1 MATSVLLIITY
12 HTWSSFKV
20 PAHLVTPDNTLYIV
34 FPPRSKAHTHLYG
47 EVLTHWKE
55 DSEMPAVNRIAA
67 EDLPDELDKLHS
79 YLQHVHRETGRVMSA
94 TPSHLSMKD
103 AVHNLPHLAK
113 FLNHLS
119 VSTVITV
126 PVSRSD
132 LPHLLQKEPDI
143 SVTSDK
149 EQVVVTVLAGVP
161 GSEKESLCK
170 TLSQLG
176 KDHIRWVVVRQMEE
190 CTLDAG
196 QLHKMLTSAVTSHL
210 QQDKNRRQ
218 TKVLLVA
225 PGFVNTPDVIGAV
238 LRHPEAKIR
247 NMLKIG
253 AITVCIDPLNTF
265 MEHRM
270 LLPMLLNHCA
280 QGWVNNIIFTSQTKA
295 PSELLDTI
303 QSMIRSVNSDV
314 ALLLAESGEVK
325 RSTDLDQILSDSAF
339 EQPAMIRARQL
350 LYPGWKLQ
358 TKTPPLKGPLK
369 MNDVI
374 LKFSRPLEKSKL
386 LQRMKALPSSL
397 SKFPFEGNIYHI
409 YGLVCFSD
417 SPSTVDI
424 QYTTLSQSL
433 VLRTLGAH
441 TQPVIRGQHQYYMVF
456 SGCMLKQDTMKDWLR
471 SCAKQKPAKKQHLTR
486 KDLTRAD
493 IAKIHKDHHLEPL
506 PSGWFYNGTQFVSMA
521 GERSNHHP
529 DVENFIAAYLKT
541 SNEEID
547 KYNAT
552 IDKEKWPDLFA

>member
-1 MATSVLLIITY
+1 
-12 HTWSSFKV
+12 
-20 PAHLVTPDNTLYIV
+20 
-34 FPPRSKAHTHLYG
+34 
-47 EVLTHWKE
+47 
-55 DSEMPAVNRIAA
+55 MPAVNRIAA
-67 EDLPDELDKLHS
+67 EDLPDELDKL
-79 YLQHVHRETGRVMSA
+79 
-94 TPSHLSMKD
+94 
-103 AVHNLPHLAK
+103 

-149 EQVVVTVLAGVP
+149 E
-161 GSEKESLCK
+161 
-170 TLSQLG
+170 
-176 KDHIRWVVVRQMEE
+176 
-190 CTLDAG
+190 
-196 QLHKMLTSAVTSHL
+196 

-247 NMLKIG
+247 NMLKI
-253 AITVCIDPLNTF
+253 
-265 MEHRM
+265 
-270 LLPMLLNHCA
+270 
-280 QGWVNNIIFTSQTKA
+280 
-295 PSELLDTI
+295 
-303 QSMIRSVNSDV
+303 
-314 ALLLAESGEVK
+314 
-325 RSTDLDQILSDSAF
+325 
-339 EQPAMIRARQL
+339 
-350 LYPGWKLQ
+350 
-358 TKTPPLKGPLK
+358 
-369 MNDVI
+369 
-374 LKFSRPLEKSKL
+374 
-386 LQRMKALPSSL
+386 ALPSSL

-493 IAKIHKDHHLEPL
+493 IAKIH
-506 PSGWFYNGTQFVSMA
+506 FVSMA